1 MDYQHNINKYKTY
14 LGCGIDL
21 CFCCRHGLHK
31 NWNQLTIF
39 VLHLSFC
46 DVLYCSICLP
56 FYASVYLGYPWQ
68 FGEAWCVASISL
80 AFIFA
85 YVDWMALSLIALSR
99 ALSISAPQILNKF
112 CTNVN
117 SKCVIVSVWIFII
130 LFMIPSFLE
139 VGTYCFAIIF

>member
-1 MDYQHNINKYKTY
+1 M
-14 LGCGIDL
+14 
-21 CFCCRHGLHK
+21 HK
-31 NWNQLTIF
+31 NWNKLTIF

-68 FGEAWCVASISL
+68 YGEKWCVASISL

-99 ALSISAPQILNKF
+99 ALSISAPQILDRF
-112 CTNVN
+112 CSNVK
-117 SKCVIVSVWIFII
+117 SKCAIVFVWIFVI
-130 LFMIPSFLE
+130 LLMIPSFLE
-139 VGTYCFAIIF
+139 VHIFCAAVNLFKRYHFIFYIMLLQYP